1 MSDQSIAPVR
11 VMTKE
16 ASFRGHN
23 IAHSL

>member
-1 MSDQSIAPVR
+1 
-11 VMTKE
+11 MTKE